1 MDPQKVLLLALMVSI
16 MLTVFGF
23 GLRATFDDLL
33 YLVKRPGLLA
43 RTFLSMYVIMPV
55 AALLLVQALS
65 LDPRVELALIC
76 LAVSPVP
83 PLLPKKAGKVS
94 EEGGYAIALVAT
106 MALLSIIVVPAALQI
121 LARGFGRDVAMSS
134 GAVAATVVK
143 TAIAPLVAG
152 VIVRTIAPGFARKI
166 VKPLSTIG
174 VIVLLIGVAILMV
187 KAWPAIMAVV
197 TPPTLLAIAAF
208 VVIGFVVGHILGG
221 SEPGHEGVLSL
232 ASATRHPGLAL
243 AIATANFPAD
253 RIGGVILLYLLV
265 GAVVGIP
272 FIKWEKSRT
281 SVDVPET
288 SPAGVSSHGGRL
300 KPL

>member
-1 MDPQKVLLLALMVSI
+1 MDPQKMLLLALMASL

-33 YLVKRPGLLA
+33 YLVKRPGLLL
-43 RTFLSMYVIMPV
+43 RTLLSMYVIMPV

-106 MALLSIIVVPAALQI
+106 MALLSIIIVPAALQI
-121 LARGFGRDVAMSS
+121 MSAVFNRDVAMSS
-134 GAVAATVVK
+134 AAVAATVVK

-152 VIVRTIAPGFARKI
+152 VLVRTMAPGLAKKI
-166 VKPLSTIG
+166 AKPLSTIG
-174 VIVLLIGVAILMV
+174 VVVLLIGVVIILV
-187 KAWPAIMAVV
+187 KAWPAIMAVA

-253 RIGGVILLYLLV
+253 GIGGVILLYLLV
-265 GAVVGIP
+265 GAVVGVP

>member
-1 MDPQKVLLLALMVSI
+1 MDPQKMLLLAFMVSI

-33 YLVKRPGLLA
+33 YLVKRPSLLI
-43 RTFLSMYVIMPV
+43 RTLFSMYVIMPI

-76 LAVSPVP
+76 LAISPVP
-83 PLLPKKAGKVS
+83 PLLPNKAGKVS

-106 MALLSIIVVPAALQI
+106 MALLSIIIVPVALQI
-121 LARGFGRDVAMSS
+121 MARVFDRDVAMSS
-134 GAVAATVVK
+134 AAVAATVVK

-152 VIVRTIAPGFARKI
+152 IIVRTIAPGFAKKI
-166 VKPLSTIG
+166 AKPLSTIG
-174 VIVLLIGVAILMV
+174 VIVLLGAVAILLV
-187 KAWPAIMAVV
+187 KTWSGIMALA
-197 TPPTLLAIAAF
+197 TPATLLAIAAF
-208 VVIGFVVGHILGG
+208 VVIGFVAGHIIGG

-243 AIATANFPAD
+243 AIATANFPAE
-253 RIGGVILLYLLV
+253 RIGGVLLLYLLV

-272 FIKWEKSRT
+272 FIKWEKSRA

-288 SPAGVSSHGGRL
+288 APPVSSHGGRL

>member
-1 MDPQKVLLLALMVSI
+1 MEPQKMLLLALMASL
-16 MLTVFGF
+16 MLTVFSF

-33 YLVKRPGLLA
+33 YLVKRPGLLV
-43 RTFLSMYVIMPV
+43 RTLLSMYVIMPV

-76 LAVSPVP
+76 LAISPVP
-83 PLLPKKAGKVS
+83 PLLPNKAGKVS

-106 MALLSIIVVPAALQI
+106 MALLSIIIVPVALQI
-121 LARGFGRDVAMSS
+121 LARVFNRDVAMSS
-134 GAVAATVVK
+134 AAVAATVVK

-152 VIVRTIAPGFARKI
+152 IIVRTIAPGFAKKI
-166 VKPLSTIG
+166 AKPLSTIG
-174 VIVLLIGVAILMV
+174 VIVLLGAAAILLI
-187 KAWPAIMAVV
+187 KTWSGIMAVA

-208 VVIGFVVGHILGG
+208 VVIGFVAGHILGG
-221 SEPGHEGVLSL
+221 SEPGHEAVLSL

-243 AIATANFPAD
+243 AIAAANFPAD
-253 RIGGVILLYLLV
+253 RIGAVILLYLLV

-272 FIKWEKSRT
+272 FIKWEKSRA

-288 SPAGVSSHGGRL
+288 APAGVSRTGGRL

>member
-1 MDPQKVLLLALMVSI
+1 MDPQKMLLLALMASL

-33 YLVKRPGLLA
+33 YLVKRPSLLI
-43 RTFLSMYVIMPV
+43 RTLFSMYVIMPI

-76 LAVSPVP
+76 LAISPVP
-83 PLLPKKAGKVS
+83 PLLPNKAGKVS

-106 MALLSIIVVPAALQI
+106 MALLSIIIVPAALQI
-121 LARGFGRDVAMSS
+121 MARVFNRDVAMSS
-134 GAVAATVVK
+134 AAVAATVVK

-152 VIVRTIAPGFARKI
+152 IIVRTMAPGLAKKI
-166 VKPLSTIG
+166 GKPLSALG
-174 VIVLLIGVAILMV
+174 MVVLLIAVAILLV
-187 KAWPAIMAVV
+187 KTWSGIMAFA

-208 VVIGFVVGHILGG
+208 VVIGYVAGHIIGG

-253 RIGGVILLYLLV
+253 RIGGVLLLYLLV

-272 FIKWEKSRT
+272 FIKWEKSKAA
-281 SVDVPET
+281 VDVPE
-288 SPAGVSSHGGRL
+288 PARPDVSSHGGRL

>member
-1 MDPQKVLLLALMVSI
+1 MDPQRMLLLAFMASI

-33 YLVKRPGLLA
+33 YLVKRPGLLL
-43 RTFLSMYVIMPV
+43 RTFLSMYVIVPL

-76 LAVSPVP
+76 LAISPVP

-121 LARGFGRDVAMSS
+121 LSKVFNRDVAMSS
-134 GAVAATVVK
+134 AAVAATVVK
-143 TAIAPLVAG
+143 TAVAPLVAG
-152 VIVRTIAPGFARKI
+152 IIVRTIAPGLARKI
-166 VKPLSTIG
+166 AKPLSTIG
-174 VIVLLIGVAILMV
+174 VVVLLIAVAILLV
-187 KAWPAIMAVV
+187 KTWSGIMALA
-197 TPPTLLAIAAF
+197 TPQNLLAIAAF
-208 VVIGFVVGHILGG
+208 VVIGFVAGHILGG

-243 AIATANFPAD
+243 AIATANFPAE

-288 SPAGVSSHGGRL
+288 TPAGVSSHGGRL